1 MLTEAQVQELQVQW
15 EESLPEAGTA
25 GEPFY
30 TLMKFDGDR
39 NTGELFAYP
48 GLPMS
53 FGQQAMVTT
62 LFPTPEIGL
71 ACAHTIA
78 VTNPEW
84 RLVGVSEAFLS
95 LIVELVRWQEIHLT
109 VSLSVEEGAVV
120 EPDRLPELVAAIREH
135 GFSAEFLDK

>member
-1 MLTEAQVQELQVQW
+1 MLTEAQVQELQARW
-15 EESLPEAGTA
+15 EENLPDAGSA

-30 TLMKFDGDR
+30 TLMKFDGVR

-62 LFPTPEIGL
+62 LFPTHEVGL
-71 ACAHTIA
+71 ACESAIA

-84 RLVGVSEAFLS
+84 RLVGVSEAFLP
-95 LIVELVRWQEIHLT
+95 LIVELVRWQEIYLT
-109 VSLSVEEGAVV
+109 VSISVEQGSVV
-120 EPDRLPELVAAIREH
+120 DPDRLPELVAGIREH
-135 GFSAEFLDK
+135 GFSAELLK